1 MQGDGAGGT
10 TPQTAPAAR
19 EQCNTTT
26 RDVTMNPFGNRDEP
40 IAPEWFR
47 PHLRPWLRNLLWHFR
62 NPLHNF
68 THYVI
73 GIAGREFTVTRSC
86 PDSDN
91 DGFADGGGW
100 LRCTLQYGGGS
111 RPYVSYAGR
120 SHFYIGFHPASG
132 KFGVR
137 LTR

>member
-1 MQGDGAGGT
+1 
-10 TPQTAPAAR
+10 
-19 EQCNTTT
+19 
-26 RDVTMNPFGNRDEP
+26 MNPFGNRDEP